1 MASTGE
7 EIPVGA
13 EGVDG
18 GESGAA
24 CAPESEAAQLGLFGD
39 AAPDG
44 AAKPREPVQSIY
56 VHFEDLADVRLFAER
71 MKQPITTQTKYLV
84 FPPPVVR

>member
-1 MASTGE
+1 MSSTGE

-24 CAPESEAAQLGLFGD
+24 GAPESEAAQLGLFGD

-44 AAKPREPVQSIY
+44 VDNLWMYLEIDPPKEAA
-56 VHFEDLADVRLFAER
+56 A
-71 MKQPITTQTKYLV
+71 
-84 FPPPVVR
+84 